1 MAPPSPPNATVGIEP
16 MGSHFVVTTV
26 PGDGLAGAL
35 TTLPHVLRDPIREPH
50 RWSAPAV
57 PVVARAM
64 RSLLALHPWIE
75 IEPPAEQLLAAV
87 EQLPEDATAVAH
99 FCEHK
104 PGVPGVVIAMEP
116 NRELRAAF
124 TQLPERRHDPVL
136 DRFWI
141 PARETSLEALGDE
154 LDRIGTLTATPEV
167 RKRLGRYEQPSL
179 SQAAVVDVAHRC
191 DVAVVESPAGEVGLR
206 LCRRCHPDLEPEL
219 APLGLVTRTFD
230 SWWVSI
236 HGDGGLRMLL
246 EARPELQGGHDILPA
261 LDAAAIQAGTADALE
276 ALSNAE
282 EGRTAVDGL
291 TAPLRPFQGAAVDY
305 ALRARRTFLSDEPG
319 LGKTI
324 QALAILEAANAYPAL
339 VVAPASL
346 RINWLREAE
355 RWLPHRTRAG
365 LSGGDVVGT
374 SDLSIASYEIAHTL
388 VDGAVAASPRALVLD
403 ESHFCKNP
411 TARRTQAVTTIA
423 DALPDDAIVLLLS
436 GTPVLNRPEELAA
449 QLKILGRLDAIGG
462 ARRFARVYAR
472 GQELTT
478 LNRRLRRTCFV
489 RRRKA
494 DVLRHLPAKQR
505 VIVPVAIAN
514 GGEYR
519 AAQSDVAQW
528 VRAQAEADEAFT
540 REIAGLDDDARA
552 AATRERG
559 RDAEQRARRAQ
570 ALVRITQLAL
580 IAARGK
586 LDGAKEW
593 IANFLETGEKLVVF
607 TRHREI
613 GDALLEA
620 FPGAACA
627 TGRLDADGRAAE
639 VQRFQSDDACRLIVC
654 SLDAAGVGL
663 TMTAA
668 SNVAFVELGWT
679 PAAHDQAEDRVHRI
693 GQEEAVT
700 AWYLLA
706 ADTIDERIAA
716 VIDRKR
722 ELVRAATDGTPAGQE
737 AVLDELLDWLSEDG
751 GVNGASAPAL
761 RAAERGLPQAM

>member
-1 MAPPSPPNATVGIEP
+1 MVASSPPNATVGVES
-16 MGSHFVVTTV
+16 MGSHFVVMTV

-35 TTLPHVLRDPIREPH
+35 ATLPHVLRDPIREPH

-57 PVVARAM
+57 PVVARAV
-64 RSLLALHPWIE
+64 RTLLAMHPNIE
-75 IEPPAEQLLAAV
+75 VEPPAEQLLTAV

-116 NRELRAAF
+116 DRELRAVL
-124 TQLPERRHDPVL
+124 TQLPDRRHDPVL

-141 PARETSLEALGDE
+141 PARDAPLEALADE
-154 LDRIGTLTATPEV
+154 LDRIATLTATPEV
-167 RKRLGRYEQPSL
+167 RKRVGRYEQPSL
-179 SQAAVVDVAHRC
+179 STAAVVDVAHRC
-191 DVAVVESPAGEVGLR
+191 DVAVVENVAGEVGLR

-219 APLGLVTRTFD
+219 TSLGLVSRTFD

-236 HGDGGLRMLL
+236 HGDGGLRVLL
-246 EARPELQGGHDILPA
+246 ETRPELQGDNDILPA
-261 LDAAAIQAGTADALE
+261 LDAAAHHAGTADALE
-276 ALSNAE
+276 ALSSAE
-282 EGRTAVDGL
+282 EGQTEIAGL

-324 QALAILEAANAYPAL
+324 QALATLEAADAYPAL

-346 RINWLREAE
+346 RLNWLREAE

-365 LSGGDVVGT
+365 LSGGDAITTNISV
-374 SDLSIASYEIAHTL
+374 ASYEIAHTL
-388 VDGAVAASPRALVLD
+388 VEGTTATPPRALILD

-411 TARRTQAVTTIA
+411 TARRTQAVTAIA
-423 DALPDDAIVLLLS
+423 AALPEDAIVLLLS

-472 GQELTT
+472 GQELNT

-494 DVLRHLPAKQR
+494 DVLRYLPAKQR

-519 AAQSDVAQW
+519 AAQSDVARW
-528 VRAQAEADEAFT
+528 VRAQAEADEAFM

-552 AATRERG
+552 AAIRERG

-586 LDGAKEW
+586 LDGAREW
-593 IANFLETGEKLVVF
+593 IGNFVETGEKLVVF

-639 VQRFQSDDACRLIVC
+639 VERFQSDDACRLIIC

-722 ELVRAATDGTPAGQE
+722 ALVRAATDGAPAGQE
-737 AVLDELLDWLSEDG
+737 AVLDELLEWI
-751 GVNGASAPAL
+751 AAPDS
-761 RAAERGLPQAM
+761 

>member
-1 MAPPSPPNATVGIEP
+1 MAASPTPNPTVGVEA
-16 MGSHFVVTTV
+16 MGSHFVLTTV
-26 PGDGLAGAL
+26 PGDDLSGAPRA
-35 TTLPHVLRDPIREPH
+35 LPHVLRDPVREPH

-57 PVVARAM
+57 PVVARAVRALVAM
-64 RSLLALHPWIE
+64 HPRVEVEPEAQRLLD
-75 IEPPAEQLLAAV
+75 AV
-87 EQLPEDATAVAH
+87 EALPEAATAVAH

-116 NRELRAAF
+116 DPELRAALSR
-124 TQLPERRHDPVL
+124 LPDRRHDPVL

-141 PARETSLEALGDE
+141 PAREAPLEALGDE
-154 LDRIGTLTATPEV
+154 LDRLGTLTATPEV
-167 RKRLGRYEQPSL
+167 RRRVGRFEQPSL
-179 SQAAVVDVAHRC
+179 SMASVADVAHRC
-191 DVAVVESPAGEVGLR
+191 DVGVAENAAGEVGLR

-219 APLGLVTRTFD
+219 AALGVVARTFD

-236 HGDGGLRMLL
+236 HGDGRLRALL
-246 EARPELQGGHDILPA
+246 EARPELRGGHDVLPA
-261 LDAAAIQAGTADALE
+261 LDAAAERAGAADALE
-276 ALSNAE
+276 ALSDAE
-282 EGRTAVDGL
+282 EGRVAVEGL

-324 QALAILEAANAYPAL
+324 QALATLEAAGAYPAL
-339 VVAPASL
+339 IVAPASL
-346 RINWLREAE
+346 RLNWLREAE

-365 LSGGDVVGT
+365 LSGGDAVGAC
-374 SDLSIASYEIAHTL
+374 DIAVASYEIAHAL
-388 VDGAVAASPRALVLD
+388 VDGAVADPPRALVLD

-411 TARRTQAVTTIA
+411 AARRTRAVTAIA
-423 DALPDDAIVLLLS
+423 DALDEDAIVLLLS
-436 GTPVLNRPEELAA
+436 GTPVLNRPEELAP

-505 VIVPVAIAN
+505 VVVPVAIAN

-519 AAQSDVAQW
+519 AAQADVARW
-528 VRAQAEADEAFT
+528 VREQAEADEAFA
-540 REIAGLDDDARA
+540 REIAGLDEEERA
-552 AATRERG
+552 AAVRERG

-586 LDGAKEW
+586 LDGAREW
-593 IANFLETGEKLVVF
+593 IASFLETGEKLVVF

-627 TGRLDADGRAAE
+627 TGRLDADARAAE
-639 VQRFQSDDACRLIVC
+639 VQRFQTEEACRLIVC

-716 VIDRKR
+716 AIERKR
-722 ELVRAATDGTPAGQE
+722 ELVRAATDGEAGGRE
-737 AVLDELLDWLSEDG
+737 AVLDELLSWLGDDDG
-751 GVNGASAPAL
+751 AAAAAQ
-761 RAAERGLPQAM
+761 RA

>member
-1 MAPPSPPNATVGIEP
+1 MASPSPANATVGIEE

-35 TTLPHVLRDPIREPH
+35 ATLPHVLRDPIREPH

-57 PVVARAM
+57 PVVVRAVRTLVAM
-64 RSLLALHPWIE
+64 HPQIAVEPEAERLLS
-75 IEPPAEQLLAAV
+75 AV
-87 EQLPEDATAVAH
+87 EQLPEAATAVAH

-116 NRELRAAF
+116 DRELRAAL

-141 PARETSLEALGDE
+141 PAREAPLEALADE
-154 LDRIGTLTATPEV
+154 LDRIGTLTATSEV
-167 RKRLGRYEQPSL
+167 RKRVGRYEQPSL
-179 SQAAVVDVAHRC
+179 SMAAVVDVAHRC
-191 DVAVVESPAGEVGLR
+191 DVAVVENTAGEIGLR

-219 APLGLVTRTFD
+219 TPLGLVTRSFD
-230 SWWVSI
+230 SWWVAI
-236 HGDGGLRMLL
+236 HGDGGLRALL
-246 EARPELQGGHDILPA
+246 EARPELQGNNDILPA
-261 LDAAAIQAGTADALE
+261 LDAAVVAAGSADALE
-276 ALSNAE
+276 ALSSAE
-282 EGRTAVDGL
+282 EGRTAIAGL

-324 QALAILEAANAYPAL
+324 QALATLEAASAYPAL
-339 VVAPASL
+339 IVAPASL
-346 RINWLREAE
+346 RLNWLREAE

-365 LSGGDVVGT
+365 LSGGDAVGAQ
-374 SDLSIASYEIAHTL
+374 DLSVASYEITHTL
-388 VDGAVAASPRALVLD
+388 VDGVAGGAPPRALILD

-411 TARRTQAVTTIA
+411 AARRTLAVTAIA
-423 DALPDDAIVLLLS
+423 AALPDDAIVLLLS

-449 QLKILGRLDAIGG
+449 QLKILGRLDEIGG

-472 GQELTT
+472 GLELDT

-505 VIVPVAIAN
+505 VVVPVAIAN

-519 AAQSDVAQW
+519 AAQSDVAAW

-540 REIAGLDDDARA
+540 REIAGLDDDARTAAIRARGRA
-552 AATRERG
+552 AA
-559 RDAEQRARRAQ
+559 QRARRAQ

-586 LDGAKEW
+586 LDGAREW
-593 IANFLETGEKLVVF
+593 IANFVETGEKLVVF

-639 VQRFQSDDACRLIVC
+639 VERFQSDDACRLIIC

-668 SNVAFVELGWT
+668 SNVAFIELGWT

-716 VIDRKR
+716 VIERKR

-737 AVLDELLDWLSEDG
+737 AVLDELLNWLAEPATQ
-751 GVNGASAPAL
+751 GVSW
-761 RAAERGLPQAM
+761 

>member
-1 MAPPSPPNATVGIEP
+1 MVPPSPPNATVGIEP

-35 TTLPHVLRDPIREPH
+35 ATLPHVLRDPIREPH

-57 PVVARAM
+57 PIVARAM
-64 RSLLALHPWIE
+64 RTLLAMHPDIE
-75 IEPPAEQLLAAV
+75 VEPPAEQLLAAV
-87 EQLPEDATAVAH
+87 EQLPEVATAVAH

-116 NRELRAAF
+116 DRELRAAF

-141 PARETSLEALGDE
+141 PARDAPLEALGDE
-154 LDRIGTLTATPEV
+154 LDRIATLTATPEV

-191 DVAVVESPAGEVGLR
+191 DVAVVENTAGEVGLR

-219 APLGLVTRTFD
+219 TPLGLVTRTYD

-236 HGDGGLRMLL
+236 HGDGGLRTLL
-246 EARPELQGGHDILPA
+246 ETRPELQGGHDILPT
-261 LDAAAIQAGTADALE
+261 LDDAARHAGAADALE
-276 ALSNAE
+276 ALSCAE
-282 EGRTAVDGL
+282 EGRTEITGL

-324 QALAILEAANAYPAL
+324 QALATLEAANAYPAL
-339 VVAPASL
+339 IVAPASL
-346 RINWLREAE
+346 RLNWLRAAE
-355 RWLPHRTRAG
+355 RWLPHRSRTG
-365 LSGGDVVGT
+365 LSGGDT
-374 SDLSIASYEIAHTL
+374 TNTYDISIASYEITHTL
-388 VDGAVAASPRALVLD
+388 VDGAVATPPHALVLD

-411 TARRTQAVTTIA
+411 TARRTQAVTAIA

-436 GTPVLNRPEELAA
+436 GTPVLNRPEELAP

-472 GQELTT
+472 GQELNT

-505 VIVPVAIAN
+505 VIVPVTIAN

-552 AATRERG
+552 AAIRERG

-586 LDGAKEW
+586 LDGAREW

-639 VQRFQSDDACRLIVC
+639 VERFQTDGACRLIVC

-716 VIDRKR
+716 VIERKR
-722 ELVRAATDGTPAGQE
+722 ELVRAATDGAPAGQE
-737 AVLDELLDWLSEDG
+737 AVLEELLDWLSEGG
-751 GVNGASAPAL
+751 GVSGVSLPSATSG
-761 RAAERGLPQAM
+761 R

>member
-1 MAPPSPPNATVGIEP
+1 MDRPSPANATVGIEP

-35 TTLPHVLRDPIREPH
+35 VTVPHVLRDPVREPH

-57 PVVARAM
+57 PIVARAV
-64 RSLLALHPWIE
+64 RALVAMHPWIAV
-75 IEPPAEQLLAAV
+75 EPDAERLLTPV
-87 EQLPEDATAVAH
+87 EQLPEGATAVAH

-116 NRELRAAF
+116 DPELRAALA
-124 TQLPERRHDPVL
+124 QLPERRRDPVL
-136 DRFWI
+136 GRWWI
-141 PARETSLEALGDE
+141 PAREGPLEALGDE
-154 LDRIGTLTATPEV
+154 LDRFGTFTATPEV
-167 RKRLGRYEQPSL
+167 RKRVGRYEQPSL
-179 SQAAVVDVAHRC
+179 SMAAVVDVAHRC
-191 DVAVVESPAGEVGLR
+191 DVAVVENAAGEVGLR

-219 APLGLVTRTFD
+219 TALGQVTRTFD

-236 HGDGGLRMLL
+236 HGDGGLRALL
-246 EARPELQGGHDILPA
+246 EERPELRGGRDVLPA
-261 LDAAAIQAGTADALE
+261 LDAAAVQAEAADALE
-276 ALSNAE
+276 ALSGAE
-282 EGRTAVDGL
+282 EGRTDIDGL

-324 QALAILEAANAYPAL
+324 QALATLEAAGAYPAL
-339 VVAPASL
+339 IVAPASL
-346 RINWLREAE
+346 RLNWLREAE

-365 LSGGDVVGT
+365 LSGGDAVGAH
-374 SDLSIASYEIAHTL
+374 DIAVASYEIAHTL
-388 VDGAVAASPRALVLD
+388 VDGAVTAPPGALVLD

-411 TARRTQAVTTIA
+411 TARRTQAVTAIA
-423 DALPDDAIVLLLS
+423 AALPEDAIVLLLS
-436 GTPVLNRPEELAA
+436 GTPVLNRPDELAA
-449 QLKILGRLDAIGG
+449 QLKILGRLDEIGG

-472 GQELTT
+472 GQELNV

-519 AAQSDVAQW
+519 AAQSNVAQW

-540 REIAGLDDDARA
+540 REISGLDDDARA

-639 VQRFQSDDACRLIVC
+639 VERFQSHDACRLIVC

-722 ELVRAATDGTPAGQE
+722 ELVRAATDGTPAGHE
-737 AVLDELLDWLSEDG
+737 AILDELLDWLSEG
-751 GVNGASAPAL
+751 EPVSSAGAH
-761 RAAERGLPQAM
+761 RAGRTAR

>member
-1 MAPPSPPNATVGIEP
+1 MAGPTSANATVGVEA

-35 TTLPHVLRDPIREPH
+35 ATLPHVLRDPIREPH
-50 RWSAPAV
+50 LWSAPAV
-57 PVVARAM
+57 PVVARAV
-64 RSLLALHPWIE
+64 RALVAMHPWIE
-75 IEPPAEQLLAAV
+75 IEPDAERLLGAV
-87 EQLPEDATAVAH
+87 EGLPEAATAVAH

-116 NRELRAAF
+116 DPDLRAALA
-124 TQLPERRHDPVL
+124 QLPERRHDPVL

-141 PARETSLEALGDE
+141 PARDTPLEALADE
-154 LDRIGTLTATPEV
+154 LDRIGSLTATPEV
-167 RKRLGRYEQPSL
+167 RKRVGRYEQPSL
-179 SQAAVVDVAHRC
+179 SLAAVVDVAHRC
-191 DVAVVESPAGEVGLR
+191 DVAVVESTAGEVGLR

-219 APLGLVTRTFD
+219 TPLGVVTRSFD

-236 HGDGGLRMLL
+236 HDDGGLRALL
-246 EARPELQGGHDILPA
+246 QARPELMGGHDVLPA
-261 LDAAAIQAGTADALE
+261 LDAAAVRAGAADALE
-276 ALSNAE
+276 ALSSAE
-282 EGRTAVDGL
+282 EGRVEVEGL
-291 TAPLRPFQGAAVDY
+291 TGPLRPFQGAAVDY

-324 QALAILEAANAYPAL
+324 QALATLEAAGAYPAL
-339 VVAPASL
+339 IVAPASL
-346 RINWLREAE
+346 RLNWLREAA
-355 RWLPHRTRAG
+355 RWLPHRTRVG
-365 LSGGDVVGT
+365 LSGGDAVGAQ
-374 SDLSIASYEIAHTL
+374 DLSVASYEITHTL
-388 VDGAVAASPRALVLD
+388 VDGAVARPPRALILD

-411 TARRTQAVTTIA
+411 TARRTRAVTAIA

-436 GTPVLNRPEELAA
+436 GTPVLNRPEELAP
-449 QLKILGRLDAIGG
+449 QLKILGRLEEIGG

-472 GQELTT
+472 GQELNT

-519 AAQSDVAQW
+519 AAQADVAQW

-540 REIAGLDDDARA
+540 REVAGLDDDARA
-552 AATRERG
+552 AAVRARG

-586 LDGAKEW
+586 LDGAREW
-593 IANFLETGEKLVVF
+593 IGNFVETGEKLVVF

-639 VQRFQSDDACRLIVC
+639 VDRFQTDDACRLIVC

-722 ELVRAATDGTPAGQE
+722 ELVRAATDGAPAGQE
-737 AVLDELLDWLSEDG
+737 AVLDDLLDWI
-751 GVNGASAPAL
+751 SAD
-761 RAAERGLPQAM
+761 AA

>member
-1 MAPPSPPNATVGIEP
+1 MSSSPSPGATVGTEP

-26 PGDGLAGAL
+26 PGDGLAGAMG
-35 TTLPHVLRDPIREPH
+35 TLPHVLRDPIREPH
-50 RWSAPAV
+50 KWSAPAV
-57 PVVARAM
+57 PVVARAV
-64 RSLLALHPWIE
+64 RALVAMHPWI
-75 IEPPAEQLLAAV
+75 AV
-87 EQLPEDATAVAH
+87 EPGAERLLGTVEALPEAATAVAH

-116 NRELRAAF
+116 DPELRAALA
-124 TQLPERRHDPVL
+124 QLPDRRHDPVL
-136 DRFWI
+136 DRFWV
-141 PARETSLEALGDE
+141 PAREASLEALGDE
-154 LDRIGTLTATPEV
+154 LDRLGTLTATPEV
-167 RKRLGRYEQPSL
+167 RRRVGRFEQPSL
-179 SQAAVVDVAHRC
+179 SSAAVVDVAHRC
-191 DVAVVESPAGEVGLR
+191 DVAVVENAAGEVGLR
-206 LCRRCHPDLEPEL
+206 LCRRCHPDLEPDL
-219 APLGLVTRTFD
+219 APLGVVTRSFD

-236 HGDGGLRMLL
+236 HGDGRLRALL
-246 EARPELQGGHDILPA
+246 EARPELQGDRGAEIFPA
-261 LDAAAIQAGTADALE
+261 LDAAAARAGTADALE
-276 ALSNAE
+276 ELSAAE
-282 EGRTAVDGL
+282 EGRVAVEGL
-291 TAPLRPFQGAAVDY
+291 AAPLRPFQGAAVDY

-324 QALAILEAANAYPAL
+324 QALATLEAAGTYPAL
-339 VVAPASL
+339 IVAPASL
-346 RINWLREAE
+346 RINWLREAQ
-355 RWLPHRTRAG
+355 RWLPHRTCAG
-365 LSGGDVVGT
+365 LSGGDAVGNT
-374 SDLSIASYEIAHTL
+374 DISVASYEIAHTL
-388 VDGAVAASPRALVLD
+388 VDGATAAPPRALVLD

-411 TARRTQAVTTIA
+411 TARRTQAVTAIA

-436 GTPVLNRPEELAA
+436 GTPVLNRPEELAP

-472 GQELTT
+472 GQELNT

-514 GGEYR
+514 AGEYR
-519 AAQSDVAQW
+519 SAQDDVARW
-528 VRAQAEADEAFT
+528 VRAQAEADEAFQ
-540 REIAGLDDDARA
+540 REIAGLDEDARA
-552 AATRERG
+552 AAIRERG

-586 LDGAKEW
+586 LDGAREW
-593 IANFLETGEKLVVF
+593 IANFVETGEKLVVF

-620 FPGAACA
+620 FPDAACA

-639 VQRFQSDDACRLIVC
+639 VQRFQTDDACRLIIC

-693 GQEEAVT
+693 GQEDAVT

-706 ADTIDERIAA
+706 AETIDERIAA

-722 ELVRAATDGTPAGQE
+722 ELIRAATDGTAAGQD
-737 AVLDELLDWLSEDG
+737 AVLDELLDWLSEG
-751 GVNGASAPAL
+751 
-761 RAAERGLPQAM
+761 

>member
-1 MAPPSPPNATVGIEP
+1 M
-16 MGSHFVVTTV
+16 
-26 PGDGLAGAL
+26 
-35 TTLPHVLRDPIREPH
+35 
-50 RWSAPAV
+50 
-57 PVVARAM
+57 
-64 RSLLALHPWIE
+64 
-75 IEPPAEQLLAAV
+75 
-87 EQLPEDATAVAH
+87 
-99 FCEHK
+99 
-104 PGVPGVVIAMEP
+104 
-116 NRELRAAF
+116 
-124 TQLPERRHDPVL
+124 
-136 DRFWI
+136 
-141 PARETSLEALGDE
+141 
-154 LDRIGTLTATPEV
+154 
-167 RKRLGRYEQPSL
+167 
-179 SQAAVVDVAHRC
+179 
-191 DVAVVESPAGEVGLR
+191 AVVENTAGEVGLR

-219 APLGLVTRTFD
+219 APLGLVTRTYD

-236 HGDGGLRMLL
+236 HGDGGLRALL

-261 LDAAAIQAGTADALE
+261 LDAAAVRAGAADALE
-276 ALSNAE
+276 ALSSAE
-282 EGRTAVDGL
+282 EGETEIDGL

-324 QALAILEAANAYPAL
+324 QALATLEAANAYPAL
-339 VVAPASL
+339 IVAPASL
-346 RINWLREAE
+346 RLNWLREAE
-355 RWLPHRTRAG
+355 RWLPHRSRTGLVRRRRRRRSGHLRGQLRDRPHLGRRRGRRPRPRRSSSTSRTSARTRRP
-365 LSGGDVVGT
+365 
-374 SDLSIASYEIAHTL
+374 
-388 VDGAVAASPRALVLD
+388 AARRRSPRSPRALP
-403 ESHFCKNP
+403 E
-411 TARRTQAVTTIA
+411 
-423 DALPDDAIVLLLS
+423 DAIVLLLS
-436 GTPVLNRPEELAA
+436 GTPVLNRPEELAP

-472 GQELTT
+472 GQELNT

-552 AATRERG
+552 AAIRERG

-639 VQRFQSDDACRLIVC
+639 VERFQSDDACRLIVC

-722 ELVRAATDGTPAGQE
+722 ELVRAATDGAPAGQE

-751 GVNGASAPAL
+751 GAAALAPRPCL
-761 RAAERGLPQAM
+761 TAERGLPQGDVNVHRPLPTRRAASASDLAADPRDRAYRKLRPARRRAC

>member
-1 MAPPSPPNATVGIEP
+1 MPSSPSPGATVGTES

-26 PGDGLAGAL
+26 PGDGLAGAMA
-35 TTLPHVLRDPIREPH
+35 TLPHVLRDPIREPH
-50 RWSAPAV
+50 TWSAPAV
-57 PVVARAM
+57 PVVARAV
-64 RSLLALHPWIE
+64 RALVAMHPWIDVD
-75 IEPPAEQLLAAV
+75 AEAERLLTTV
-87 EQLPEDATAVAH
+87 EALPEAATAVAH

-116 NRELRAAF
+116 DPELRAALGR
-124 TQLPERRHDPVL
+124 LPDRRHDPVL
-136 DRFWI
+136 DRFWV
-141 PARETSLEALGDE
+141 PAREPALEALGDE
-154 LDRIGTLTATPEV
+154 LDRLGALTATPEV
-167 RKRLGRYEQPSL
+167 RRRVGRYEQPSL
-179 SQAAVVDVAHRC
+179 STAAVVDVAHRC
-191 DVAVVESPAGEVGLR
+191 DVAVVENAAGEVGLR
-206 LCRRCHPDLEPEL
+206 LCRRCHPDLEPAL
-219 APLGLVTRTFD
+219 APLGLVTKSFD

-236 HGDGGLRMLL
+236 HGDGGLRALL
-246 EARPELQGGHDILPA
+246 EARPELRGDGGDAVLAA
-261 LDAAAIQAGTADALE
+261 LDAAAAVAGTADALE
-276 ALSNAE
+276 ALSSAE
-282 EGRTAVDGL
+282 EGRVEVDGL

-324 QALAILEAANAYPAL
+324 QALATLEAAGAYPAL
-339 VVAPASL
+339 IVAPASL

-365 LSGGDVVGT
+365 LSGGDAVGT
-374 SDLSIASYEIAHTL
+374 CDISVASYEITHTL
-388 VDGAVAASPRALVLD
+388 VDGATARPPRALVLD
-403 ESHFCKNP
+403 ESHFCKTP
-411 TARRTQAVTTIA
+411 TARRTQAVTAIA
-423 DALPDDAIVLLLS
+423 DALDEDAIVLLLS
-436 GTPVLNRPEELAA
+436 GTPVLNRPEELAP
-449 QLKILGRLDAIGG
+449 QLKILGRLEEIGG

-472 GQELTT
+472 GQELNT

-519 AAQSDVAQW
+519 AAQADVARW
-528 VRAQAEADEAFT
+528 VRAQAEADEAFQ

-552 AATRERG
+552 AAIRERG

-580 IAARGK
+580 MAARGK
-586 LDGAKEW
+586 LDGAREW
-593 IANFLETGEKLVVF
+593 IANFVETGEKLVVF

-613 GDALLEA
+613 GDALLA
-620 FPGAACA
+620 SFPDAACA

-639 VQRFQSDDACRLIVC
+639 VQRFQADDACRLIVC

-716 VIDRKR
+716 VIERKR
-722 ELVRAATDGTPAGQE
+722 ELIRAATDGAVGDQD
-737 AVLDELLDWLSEDG
+737 AVLDELLDWLSADD
-751 GVNGASAPAL
+751 
-761 RAAERGLPQAM
+761 AAR